1 MQQLSHSRSDQV
13 LARRGEAERALAVA
27 GATPDERFPLVD
39 AGLSCALHENAIRDP
54 DPARGLIAEAAAR
67 LAAHLKDESPE
78 DAICEALG
86 GDLNLVGDLLTPDD
100 PANTDLIAV
109 CERRRGLPIALGIIY
124 LEAGRRCGLGIAG
137 VDFPGHFL
145 LRVDTDEGPVALDPF
160 VGGRVVLPSELTRRA
175 LSAGLTPGVADR
187 LDALMAP
194 VSDRQVVIRL
204 QNTIFARAIRAGD
217 FERAERSAL
226 RRALL
231 DPGDHHPWLDVA
243 AAREGQGRLSGALEA
258 LGHAQALGGAA
269 ASSARLAGER
279 VRRRLN

>member
-1 MQQLSHSRSDQV
+1 M
-13 LARRGEAERALAVA
+13 LAAA
-27 GATPDERFPLVD
+27 GTSPDERFPLVD

-54 DPARGLIAEAAAR
+54 DPARSLIAEAAVR
-67 LAAHLKDESPE
+67 LAAHLEHESPE
-78 DAICEALG
+78 DAISEAIG
-86 GDLNLVGDLLTPDD
+86 GDLNLQGDLLTPDD
-100 PANTDLIAV
+100 PANADLIAV

-145 LRVDTDEGPVALDPF
+145 LRIETADGPVALDPF
-160 VGGRVVLPSELTRRA
+160 IGGRVVMPSELTRRA

-194 VSDRQVVIRL
+194 VSDRRVVIRL

-217 FERAERSAL
+217 FELAERSAL

-231 DPGDHHPWLDVA
+231 DPADHRPWLDVA

-258 LGHAQALGGAA
+258 LGRANALGGVG
-269 ASSARLAGER
+269 ASSARLAGDR
-279 VRRRLN
+279 MRRRLN